1 MPASWPSSTLLIVFT
16 SLLALVGCSEEQDA
30 QPQQPLPQAKVQV
43 IEPAAHMLT
52 EDLPGRIE
60 PARTA
65 EVRARVPGIVL
76 ERLFEEGADV
86 KAGDVLFRIDPAPLE
101 AAVAQARGELARA
114 EASIYQA

>member
-1 MPASWPSSTLLIVFT
+1 MSTIGKSAFALL
-16 SLLALVGCSEEQDA
+16 LLALVGCQQQSDA
-30 QPQQPLPQAKVQV
+30 DAEDQPPPQAKVQV

-52 EDLPGRIE
+52 GDLPGRIE
-60 PARTA
+60 PARAA
-65 EVRARVPGIVL
+65 EVRARVPGIIL